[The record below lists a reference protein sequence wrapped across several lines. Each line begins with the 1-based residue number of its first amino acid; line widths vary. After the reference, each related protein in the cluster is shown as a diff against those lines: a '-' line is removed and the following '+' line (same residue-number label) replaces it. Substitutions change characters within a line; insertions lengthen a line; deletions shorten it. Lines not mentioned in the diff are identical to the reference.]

1 MADSSKATSM
11 AELLAKHQST
21 FVNLHKGDVIKARV
35 SKVAPTE
42 ILLEV
47 GAKTEAVVLE
57 KDRKI
62 MKHLVSLLSVGDTV
76 EAMVLSPESEMG
88 YPVMSLRHFAEDKT
102 WKFLEE
108 LLNSQEKVEVAVT
121 EATKGG
127 FLVES
132 TTGVSGFLPN
142 SHLAPT
148 TDSDE
153 LVGQHIKASVVDLNR
168 QQHKVIF
175 SEKGIMTDEGF
186 KKATSTLKEGQRVNG
201 TISGITSFGLFVSL
215 PITGTENYLDGLV
228 HISEASWE
236 RIEDL
241 STHYAVGQEVEAVV
255 IGMDRESKRIDLSI
269 KRLTRDPFQ
278 AIIDAYP
285 VDRKVKGEVTEINE
299 QGVEIALPKVNDMT
313 VAGQIRK
320 EKIPPTTKYTVGQE
334 VTATVIQVDA
344 KKRKVL
350 LTPVLLEK
358 PLMYR

>member
-11 AELLAKHQST
+11 ADLLAKHKST
-21 FVNLHKGDVIKARV
+21 FVTLHKGDVIKARV
-35 SKVAPTE
+35 SKVTPTE

-62 MKHLVSLLSVGDTV
+62 MKHLVSLLNVGDTV
-76 EAMVLSPESEMG
+76 EAMVLSPESENG

-102 WKFLEE
+102 WALLEA
-108 LLNSQEKVEVAVT
+108 LLKSQEKVDVAVT
-121 EATKGG
+121 DSTKGG

-148 TDSDE
+148 TDPEE
-153 LVGQHIKASVVDLNR
+153 LVGQHLKVSIVDLNR
-168 QQHKVIF
+168 EQHKVIF

-186 KKATSTLKEGQRVNG
+186 KKAINTLKEGQKVHG
-201 TISGITSFGLFVSL
+201 IVSGITSFGMFVSL
-215 PITGTENYLDGLV
+215 PVGGTQSLEGLV
-228 HISEASWE
+228 HISEVSWE
-236 RIEDL
+236 RIDDL
-241 STHYAVGQEVEAVV
+241 TTDYSVGQEVDAVV
-255 IGMDRESKRIDLSI
+255 IGIDKQSKRVELSM
-269 KRLTRDPFQ
+269 KRLTADPFQ
-278 AIIDAYP
+278 AIVDAYP
-285 VDRKVKGEVTEINE
+285 VDKKVTGEVIEVND
-299 QGVEIALPKVNDMT
+299 QGVEIALPHVNDMA
-313 VAGQIRK
+313 VDGQIRK
-320 EKIPPTTKYTVGQE
+320 EKIPPTIKYTVGQE
-334 VTATVIQVDA
+334 VTATVVQVDA